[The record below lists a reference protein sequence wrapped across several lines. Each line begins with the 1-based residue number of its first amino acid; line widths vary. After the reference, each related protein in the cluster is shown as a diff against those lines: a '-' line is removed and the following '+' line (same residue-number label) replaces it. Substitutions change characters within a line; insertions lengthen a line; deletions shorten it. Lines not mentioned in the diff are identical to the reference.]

1 MTQEE
6 KLKTFMDAIRVRSQK
21 EIQAIAV
28 GEEKRREADE
38 KEAKERAEAD
48 SKVWLEVQI
57 NNARTEAG
65 LKVAARKAANRR
77 RLLEFREKAAAEA
90 FATVKDRIAIFTV
103 SPDYAAHLSGLL
115 KKALD
120 ELGRDAPVTVY
131 LRREDM
137 ACADYLR
144 GNETAPLTFAEGSFG
159 LGGLQ
164 VAVPTENKRA
174 DLSFDTDLR
183 DLRGRFAE
191 LSGLEID

>member
-6 KLKTFMDAIRVRSQK
+6 KLTTFMDAIRVRSQK
-21 EIQAIAV
+21 EIQAIAA

-48 SKVWLEVQI
+48 SKVWLEVQL

-77 RLLEFREKAAAEA
+77 SLLEFREKAAAEA
-90 FATVKDRIAIFTV
+90 FAAAKDRIAAFTA

-144 GNETAPLTFAEGSFG
+144 GHETAPLTFSEGSFG
-159 LGGLQ
+159 RGGLQ
-164 VAVPTENKRA
+164 VAVPRENKRA
-174 DLSFDTDLR
+174 DLSFDTALR